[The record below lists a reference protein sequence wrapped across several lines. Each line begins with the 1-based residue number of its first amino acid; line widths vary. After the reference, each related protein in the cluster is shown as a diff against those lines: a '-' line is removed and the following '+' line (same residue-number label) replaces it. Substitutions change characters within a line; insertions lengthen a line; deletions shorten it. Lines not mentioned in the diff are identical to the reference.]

1 MRTYLECFACFMN
14 LSLSLARRAGC
25 DENCQRDVLLKVAGT
40 LPEFPMDSR
49 PPEMS
54 LIIQNLVR
62 DITGIADPFRE
73 DKKESNRFA
82 LEAAPKV
89 RRLIRSAE
97 DPLLTAIEF
106 SIAGN
111 SIDYG
116 ASHDLDLLKTM
127 DTLIEDESSRIRS
140 ENPEHFQLDELKT
153 KLKKSGTLLYITD
166 NAGEIVFDMLLIE
179 LLQELYPDLAITV
192 AVRNSPVLND
202 ATLEDAEE
210 IGLTRMVPVISSGS
224 DAAGTVISF
233 CSRDFLDRFYAA
245 DMVIAKGQGNYE
257 TLSDVDREVFL
268 MFKSKCN
275 VIARHSGSNVGDII
289 LLRGGGQAKSDGQA
303 KSGGQPGN

>member
-1 MRTYLECFACFMN
+1 MRTYLECFPCFMN
-14 LSLSLARRAGC
+14 LSLSITRRAGC
-25 DENCQRDVLLKVAGT
+25 DENCQRDVLLKVAET
-40 LPEFPMDSR
+40 LPSFPMDSR

-54 LIIQNLVR
+54 LIIQNMVR
-62 DITGIADPFRE
+62 DVTGLADPFEE
-73 DKKESNRFA
+73 DKKESNRIA

-89 RRLIRSAE
+89 RRAIRNAA

-116 ASHDLDLLKTM
+116 AVHDLDILKTM
-127 DTLIEDESSRIRS
+127 EALIEDENTRIRS
-140 ENPEHFQLDELKT
+140 ENPEHFRLEELKNG
-153 KLKKSGTLLYITD
+153 LERSETLLYLTD

-179 LLQELYPDLAITV
+179 LLRELYPDLEITA

-202 ATLEDAEE
+202 AVMQDAED
-210 IGLTRMVPVISSGS
+210 IGLTGLVPVISSGS
-224 DAAGTVISF
+224 DAAGTVMSI
-233 CSRDFLDRFYAA
+233 CSPDFLDRFYSA

-257 TLSDVDREVFL
+257 TLSDVDRDVFL

-275 VIARHSGSNVGDII
+275 VIARHSGSRVGDIMM
-289 LLRGGGQAKSDGQA
+289 LKGGGRADQTEAFGII
-303 KSGGQPGN
+303 